1 MKEFCA
7 ILYADQDLLAIDKP
21 AGILAIP
28 DRWDPNIPVA
38 QQLLQS
44 QFGTL
49 LPVHRIDKDTTGVLL
64 YARNEVA
71 HRIISCDFSSR
82 KIEKIYFAIVHGQP
96 ESQAWE
102 VGLPLRA
109 DGDRLHRTIIDASKG
124 KEAKTR
130 FEVIERFRGF
140 ALVLAIPETGRTHQI
155 RCHMAYLGHPLM
167 GDDLYGGKLD
177 KISRQA
183 LHCARLEFYHPIKN
197 EYITVTA
204 EIPEDM
210 RSVINNKE
218 D

>member
-1 MKEFCA
+1 MRGQINTEGVV
-7 ILYADQDLLAIDKP
+7 DKP
-21 AGILAIP
+21 MDLRDDSKMVRIVRDDGMKAVTHYKPL
-28 DRWDPNIPVA
+28 VA
-38 QQLLQS
+38 TKD
-44 QFGTL
+44 FTL
-49 LPVHRIDKDTTGVLL
+49 LELWL
-64 YARNEVA
+64 
-71 HRIISCDFSSR
+71 
-82 KIEKIYFAIVHGQP
+82 
-96 ESQAWE
+96 
-102 VGLPLRA
+102 
-109 DGDRLHRTIIDASKG
+109 
-124 KEAKTR
+124 
-130 FEVIERFRGF
+130 
-140 ALVLAIPETGRTHQI
+140 ETGRTHQI